1 MLILTRKIGQS
12 ILIGENV
19 EVFITSIE
27 GDQVKIGIKAPNE
40 TRIFR
45 KEVFEAIQQSN
56 KQAITK
62 LPNIENMRKMMN
74 LEEI

>member
-40 TRIFR
+40 TRIYR
-45 KEVFEAIQQSN
+45 KEVFEVIQQSN
-56 KQAITK
+56 KEAITK
-62 LPNIENMRKMMN
+62 LPNIENIRKLID
-74 LEEI
+74 LEDV